1 MFLKFWVNQLHKTKI
16 GTKLMRL
23 FGVLY
28 YLTIVLTTREHFLC
42 PHACTTPALACV
54 VDGMMTESLGS
65 VGALSLSQTDGP
77 SIGMKRSAVVLPS
90 TSARRDRKKSENHLQ
105 SSVGAETFTIVSTS
119 KYNSLI
125 EYELDPSTLSGLTH
139 PKSRTR

>member
-1 MFLKFWVNQLHKTKI
+1 MKLLDWKSQKASYDGGAYAIIIAWFLKFWINQLHKTKI

-77 SIGMKRSAVVLPS
+77 SIGMKRSAVP
-90 TSARRDRKKSENHLQ
+90 TSRYQ
-105 SSVGAETFTIVSTS
+105 
-119 KYNSLI
+119 
-125 EYELDPSTLSGLTH
+125 
-139 PKSRTR
+139 